1 MGKHSKGEYLP
12 YDLNAVDDIEA
23 WGAHEIRSHRR
34 ASEHSLRRALV
45 VFGVIALAAGALN
58 ASVAPDERPT
68 RTSILT
74 APEFPLSPQQTAGVP
89 QETPPISE
97 PDREPQAEASRS
109 QAQRTAPPTPSKIE
123 QVIAYALAQQGDRY
137 SFGAAGPNSFDCS
150 GLIMAAFKTVG
161 INLPH
166 YTGSMIGYGARI
178 SRGAMVRGDIV
189 FLASNHVGL
198 YLGGGMM
205 VAASSGQGKVT
216 VQKVYAFYAARR
228 LL

>member
-1 MGKHSKGEYLP
+1 MGKHSAKQP
-12 YDLNAVDDIEA
+12 YILDEPNDLDA
-23 WGAHEIRSHRR
+23 WQTHEIRSHRR
-34 ASEHSLRRALV
+34 AAEHSLKKALFL
-45 VFGVIALAAGALN
+45 FGLAALAAGALN
-58 ASVAPDERPT
+58 SSITPDQRDIRHT
-68 RTSILT
+68 VLS
-74 APEFPLSPQQTAGVP
+74 APEIPLSAPETSGVP
-89 QETPPISE
+89 QDTPPIAE
-97 PDREPQAEASRS
+97 PEREAERASRDTP
-109 QAQRTAPPTPSKIE
+109 RKTPPPAVVKIE

-150 GLIMAAFKTVG
+150 GLVMAAFKQVG

-166 YTGSMIGYGARI
+166 YTGTMIAYGTKVT
-178 SRGAMVRGDIV
+178 SRGAMVRGDII

-198 YLGGGMM
+198 YLGNGMM